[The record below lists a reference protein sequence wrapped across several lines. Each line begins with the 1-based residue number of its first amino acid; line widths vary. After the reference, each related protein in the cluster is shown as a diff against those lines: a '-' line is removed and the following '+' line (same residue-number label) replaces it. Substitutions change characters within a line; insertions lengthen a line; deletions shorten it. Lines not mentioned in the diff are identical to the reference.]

1 MLESV
6 WVKFEPKKDALKVPG
21 KMDMINS
28 SITALNAL
36 AGKIS
41 PKVNGG
47 DLDSLKMKE
56 TESTVCVNVVA
67 R

>member
-1 MLESV
+1 
-6 WVKFEPKKDALKVPG
+6 
-21 KMDMINS
+21 MDMINS

-41 PKVNGG
+41 PKVNNGGG

-56 TESTVCVNVVA
+56 NTEIQACVNVA

>member
-1 MLESV
+1 
-6 WVKFEPKKDALKVPG
+6 
-21 KMDMINS
+21 MDMINS

>member
-1 MLESV
+1 
-6 WVKFEPKKDALKVPG
+6 
-21 KMDMINS
+21 MDMINS

-41 PKVNGG
+41 PTAVTKAAAVINGNADNSHLVNE
-47 DLDSLKMKE
+47 LKQQTSLNE
-56 TESTVCVNVVA
+56 THTQ

>member
-1 MLESV
+1 
-6 WVKFEPKKDALKVPG
+6 
-21 KMDMINS
+21 MDMINS

-41 PKVNGG
+41 PKVNGTNVGGG

-56 TESTVCVNVVA
+56 NTEIQACVNVA